1 MADEQC
7 EQLAIA
13 LADELVYLVPT
24 IGLSTTLRGGQRG
37 PKAKTAQV
45 VLIAQ
50 VHAILQR
57 FDIAPKEWAW
67 GARRETQLT
76 DWCRKLLKEAGIRG
90 LQFSDRQRRAA
101 KLTKAQKVISPKLDH
116 PRE

>member
-1 MADEQC
+1 MADDQR

-13 LADELVYLVPT
+13 LADELVYLSPT

-50 VHAILQR
+50 VDAILKR
-57 FDIAPKEWAW
+57 FGIAPKEWAA
-67 GARRETQLT
+67 GERRETELT
-76 DWCRKLLKEAGIRG
+76 DWCRALLKAAGLPG
-90 LQFSDRQRRAA
+90 LHFSDRQRRAA
-101 KLTKAQKVISPKLDH
+101 KLTKA
-116 PRE
+116 